1 MQQSVSSTSAI
12 RSLGLRLYQWRIKH
26 LSDRQATII
35 LAFFI
40 GFFASVAAF
49 LLHSLIHEIQQLLT
63 SRFHANTFNWM
74 YLMFPV
80 VGIFLTSLFVRYV
93 VKDNISHGITRIL
106 YAISS
111 KQSRLKGHNCWT
123 SVVASAIT
131 IGFGG
136 SVGAEAPIVLTGS
149 AIGSNLGRFF
159 RMDNKTLMLLVGCG
173 AAAAIAGI
181 FKAPIAGLVFT
192 LEVLMVDLSM
202 ASLLPILTAAVT
214 ATCFTYVFM
223 GSDSLFTFHLDSGWV
238 VERIPAS
245 IILGVVCGL
254 VSLYFIR
261 SMSVCEGIFG
271 RMKQHRWGKLALG
284 GLMLS
289 SLIFLFPVLY
299 GEGYSAINILL
310 NGSSEADWNEV
321 LKNSMFYGNG
331 HLLILFIALVI
342 FTKTFATAA
351 TNGGGGCGG
360 TFAPSLFVGAFSG
373 FLFSRLW
380 NMYQVGTYIPEKNFT
395 LLGMAGVMAGVMHA
409 PLTGIFLIAEITNG
423 YDLFMPLMIVAVS
436 SVMTISIFEP
446 HSIYAMRL
454 AREGKL
460 VTHHTDKS
468 VLTLMSMDSVIER
481 DYTAVDPDMPLGR
494 LVNAISKSHTSFIP
508 VLNAAGSILGEID
521 ITKIRHVMFRAEL
534 YNKLTVRQ
542 LMQPIAAQVAEG
554 DSMEEVMRKFDLKG
568 TRYLPVV
575 NTAGHITGYISR
587 SRAYSMYRKMV
598 ADFSNE

>member
-111 KQSRLKGHNCWT
+111 KQSRLKAHNCWT

-238 VERIPAS
+238 VERVPAS

-342 FTKTFATAA
+342 VTKTFATAA

-436 SVMTISIFEP
+436 SVLTISIFEP

-481 DYTAVDPDMPLGR
+481 DYTSVDPDMPLGR

-534 YNKLTVRQ
+534 YNKFTVRQ

>member
-1 MQQSVSSTSAI
+1 MEQTAI
-12 RSLGLRLYQWRIKH
+12 DKKDATLEERLYAWRTKH
-26 LSDRQATII
+26 FSDRQATII
-35 LAFFI
+35 LALCI
-40 GFFASVAAF
+40 GFFASVAAYV
-49 LLHSLIHEIQQLLT
+49 LPSIIQIIQHKLT
-63 SRFHANTFNWM
+63 SRFHADTFNWL

-149 AIGSNLGRFF
+149 AIGSNLGRLFG
-159 RMDNKTLMLLVGCG
+159 MDKKKLILLVGCG

-214 ATCFTYVFM
+214 ATCFTYIFM
-223 GSDSLFTFHLDSGWV
+223 GSSSLFSFHLDSMWG
-238 VERIPAS
+238 VERVPAC
-245 IILGVVCGL
+245 IILGIACGL

-261 SMSVCEGIFG
+261 SMSVCEGMFG
-271 RMKQHRWGKLALG
+271 KLKQHRWAKLALG
-284 GLMLS
+284 GVMLS
-289 SLIFLFPVLY
+289 SLIFVFPVLY
-299 GEGYSAINILL
+299 GEGYSAINVLL
-310 NGSSEADWNEV
+310 NGTSEADWNEV
-321 LKNSMFYGNG
+321 LKNSMFSGDG
-331 HLLILFIALVI
+331 RWLIVFIALVI
-342 FTKTFATAA
+342 LTKTFATAA

-360 TFAPSLFVGAFSG
+360 TFAPSLFVGAFTG

-380 NMYQVGTYIPEKNFT
+380 NMYQVGIYIPEKNYT

-423 YDLFMPLMIVAVS
+423 YDMFMPLMIVSIA

-460 VTHHTDKS
+460 LTHHTDRS
-468 VLTLMSMDSVIER
+468 VLTLMKIDSVIER
-481 DYTAVDPDMPLGR
+481 DFTAVTPDMPLGK

-508 VLNAAGSILGEID
+508 VLDNAGSLLGEID
-521 ITKIRHVMFRAEL
+521 ITKIRHIMFRAEL
-534 YNKLTVRQ
+534 YNKLTVQQ
-542 LMQPIAAQVAEG
+542 LMLPIAAQVGES

-568 TRYLPVV
+568 TRYMPVV
-575 NTAGHITGYISR
+575 NVSGHLTGYISR

-598 ADFSNE
+598 ADFSAE

>member
-1 MQQSVSSTSAI
+1 MLEKLIA
-12 RSLGLRLYQWRIKH
+12 WRQRNLTDK
-26 LSDRQATII
+26 QTTQV
-35 LAFFI
+35 LAFFVGI
-40 GFFASVAAF
+40 LAAVAAF
-49 LLHSLIHEIQQLLT
+49 LLHWIIHLIQQLLT
-63 SRFHANTFNWM
+63 KGFATDDANVLF
-74 YLMFPV
+74 LLFPV
-80 VGIFLTSLFVRYV
+80 VGIWLTSLFIKYV
-93 VKDNISHGITRIL
+93 VRDNISHGITRVL
-106 YAISS
+106 YAISTNR
-111 KQSRLKGHNCWT
+111 SRLRRHNCWT

-149 AIGSNLGRFF
+149 AIGSNLGRLFG
-159 RMDNKTLMLLVGCG
+159 MDKKKLILLVGCG

-214 ATCFTYVFM
+214 ATCFTYIFM
-223 GSDSLFTFHLDSGWV
+223 GSSSLFSFHLDSMWS
-238 VERIPAS
+238 VERVPAC
-245 IILGVVCGL
+245 IILGIACGL

-261 SMSVCEGIFG
+261 SMSVCEGMFG
-271 RMKQHRWGKLALG
+271 KLKQHRWAKLALG
-284 GLMLS
+284 GVMLS
-289 SLIFLFPVLY
+289 SLIFVFPVLY
-299 GEGYSAINILL
+299 GEGYSAINVLL
-310 NGSSEADWNEV
+310 NGTSEADWNEV
-321 LKNSMFYGNG
+321 LKNSMFSGDG
-331 HLLILFIALVI
+331 RWLIVFIALVI
-342 FTKTFATAA
+342 LTKTFATAA

-360 TFAPSLFVGAFSG
+360 TFAPSLFVGAFTG

-380 NMYQVGTYIPEKNFT
+380 NMYQVGIYIPEKNYT

-423 YDLFMPLMIVAVS
+423 YDMFMPLMIVSIA

-460 VTHHTDKS
+460 LTHHTDRS
-468 VLTLMSMDSVIER
+468 VLTLMKIDSVIER
-481 DYTAVDPDMPLGR
+481 DFTAVTPDMPLGK

-508 VLNAAGSILGEID
+508 VLDNAGSLLGEID
-521 ITKIRHVMFRAEL
+521 ITKIRHIMFRAEL
-534 YNKLTVRQ
+534 YNKLTVQQ
-542 LMQPIAAQVAEG
+542 LMLPIAAQVGES

-568 TRYLPVV
+568 TRYMPVV
-575 NTAGHITGYISR
+575 NVSGHLMGYISR

-598 ADFSNE
+598 ADFSAE